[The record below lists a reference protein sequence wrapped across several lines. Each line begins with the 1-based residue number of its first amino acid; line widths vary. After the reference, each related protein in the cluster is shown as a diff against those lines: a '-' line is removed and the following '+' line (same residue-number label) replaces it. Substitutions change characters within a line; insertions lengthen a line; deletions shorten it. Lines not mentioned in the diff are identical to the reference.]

1 MKNKLLIALLLFFSM
16 IGSTFAQS
24 TISGVVTGADDGQGI
39 PGVNVV
45 VDGTTQGT
53 ITDMDGNYSLSVDET
68 AVSLVFTFVGY
79 DAQTVD
85 INGQTQIN
93 IILNPTLT
101 ALNEVVVTAM
111 GISREKKSLAYS
123 TQQVNNEELTTVKD
137 PNVINSL
144 SGKVAG
150 LQINKSAS
158 GLGGSTRVVLRG
170 NKSTRNNQP
179 LYVIDGIPLLNY
191 SPDQPASVWGG
202 SNADGSMGR
211 DGGDIIS
218 SLNPDDIESIS
229 VLKGA
234 SAAALYG
241 SQAAN
246 GAIMIT
252 TKKGREGSAKITYST
267 TYTYDK
273 VANAPDMQFDYGQ
286 TSDGSVDSWG
296 PKGVNAPDHVSGFF
310 QGGATFI
317 NSLSFSAGTEKAQTY
332 ISYAN
337 THSKGVIPTSKFD
350 RHNLDLKESANFFD
364 GKLEMTA
371 HVNYVHEKG
380 ENRPGT
386 GLYFNPLTGLYFFPR
401 GLNFDEYKTNY
412 EVFDPSRNLY
422 AQNWIADNDNQQNP
436 YWILN
441 RNQNFDKK
449 DRIFANVMLKYNFT
463 KDLNLI
469 ARGNMDKSF
478 SVFDQQLYA
487 TTQGTLAESNGRY
500 VRSNTNGTQ
509 LYADLILNYNKYF
522 GEDFNLTVNAGTSI
536 RDTKIYNEFFD
547 SKGANLR
554 YANIFSLQNIN
565 QVDAAF
571 NIYQSM
577 SRRQLQ
583 SVFANAQIGYKSMLY
598 LDVTGRN
605 DWSTTLPDKS
615 YFYPSVGLSAII
627 SEMVDV
633 DWMNFGKVRVSYAM
647 VGNDVDPYVVNE
659 RYNIHSAVGLQAPK
673 FGILPGTELKPELS
687 KSMELGFDFRFMESR
702 LNLDLSIYKTST
714 ENQFIQIGA
723 PMGSGYTHYLV
734 NAGVIE
740 NQGLEAVLEVVPVRN
755 DNFEYAFSFVFTKN
769 TNTVKELHE
778 DLPNGEFYLTEAGV
792 NNYAMLIRE
801 GGSFGDIYGKK
812 FLRGASGRI
821 IVDETGKPMASA
833 NDLEYVGNPNPDFML
848 GFNNNF
854 SYKRF
859 NFRFLIDGRFGGQV
873 MSITEAQNDLLG
885 VSKTTADARDAGGV
899 DIEAEYEDGTPVTGL
914 LDATTFYTTV
924 GGRAG
929 ITEYYT
935 YDATNIRLRELSLGY
950 SVPLKSKS
958 FENMKVSFVARNLFF
973 FMNNAPFDPDISMST
988 GTALQGVDTFSL
1000 PSTRSFGLSLIFTI
1014 K

>member
-1 MKNKLLIALLLFFSM
+1 
-16 IGSTFAQS
+16 
-24 TISGVVTGADDGQGI
+24 
-39 PGVNVV
+39 
-45 VDGTTQGT
+45 
-53 ITDMDGNYSLSVDET
+53 
-68 AVSLVFTFVGY
+68 
-79 DAQTVD
+79 
-85 INGQTQIN
+85 
-93 IILNPTLT
+93 
-101 ALNEVVVTAM
+101 
-111 GISREKKSLAYS
+111 
-123 TQQVNNEELTTVKD
+123 
-137 PNVINSL
+137 
-144 SGKVAG
+144 
-150 LQINKSAS
+150 
-158 GLGGSTRVVLRG
+158 
-170 NKSTRNNQP
+170 
-179 LYVIDGIPLLNY
+179 
-191 SPDQPASVWGG
+191 
-202 SNADGSMGR
+202 
-211 DGGDIIS
+211 
-218 SLNPDDIESIS
+218 
-229 VLKGA
+229 
-234 SAAALYG
+234 
-241 SQAAN
+241 
-246 GAIMIT
+246 MIT
-252 TKKGREGSAKITYST
+252 TKKGREGSARITYST

-273 VANAPDMQFDYGQ
+273 VANVPDMQFDYAQ
-286 TSDGSVDSWG
+286 TSNGSVDSWG
-296 PKGVNAPDHVSGFF
+296 AKGVNAPDHVNGFF

-332 ISYAN
+332 VSYAN

-401 GLNFDEYKTNY
+401 GLNFDEYKENY

-449 DRIFANVMLKYNFT
+449 DRIFANMMLKYNFT
-463 KDLNLI
+463 KNLNLI

-509 LYADLILNYNKYF
+509 LYADLLLNYNKYF
-522 GEDFNLTVNAGTSI
+522 GENFNLTINAGTSI
-536 RDTKIYNEFFD
+536 RDTRIYNEFFD

-571 NIYQSM
+571 NVYQSE

-615 YFYPSVGLSAII
+615 YFYPSIGLSAII

-687 KSMELGFDFRFMESR
+687 KSMELGFDFRFLDSR

-740 NQGLEAVLEVVPVRN
+740 NQGIEAVLEVVPVRS
-755 DNFEYAFSFVFTKN
+755 DNFEYSFAFVFTKN
-769 TNTVKELHE
+769 TNTVKELH
-778 DLPNGEFYLTEAGV
+778 DNLPNGEFYLTEAGV

-812 FLRGASGRI
+812 FLRGSSGRI
-821 IVDETGKPMASA
+821 VVDADGKPMASG
-833 NDLEYVGNPNPDFML
+833 NDLEFVGNPNPDFML

-854 SYKRF
+854 SYKRL
-859 NFRFLIDGRFGGQV
+859 NFRFLIDGRFGGKV

-885 VSKTTADARDAGGV
+885 VSKVTADARDAGGV
-899 DIEAEYEDGTPVTGL
+899 DIEAEYEDGTPVDGL
-914 LDATTFYTTV
+914 LDANTFYTFV

-950 SVPLKSKS
+950 SVPLKSKT

-973 FMNNAPFDPDISMST
+973 IMNKAPFDPDISMST